1 MIEKTFLDR
10 VPTHPGRVIM
20 TPVTGQVNTYDM
32 ARADN
37 PTEEGTPLDK
47 AAFDSIIQS
56 RLTGR
61 YYELTAEKTVLSS
74 LTGITLSPIPANS
87 WIYQTGGIVGNSGSW
102 TVESSS
108 IAAAGYNPGGIFDGD
123 STSSWRSA
131 SATTS
136 WVSITSGVAIKIK
149 NFKLNFANA
158 GHYTMQ
164 MQGSNNET
172 DWTTLVG
179 LTPGEYSYT
188 IENPAYYLYYRL
200 YFVSSSAVNTSVV
213 EWQITEYD
221 ATTYTMAYTADGL
234 TDQWNQ
240 YQRVTVVTPPDALTV
255 GVVSNTLNGVNINA
269 ILQPNTRYHLIHDG
283 NNTFLVE

>member
-10 VPTHPGRVIM
+10 VPTNPGRVIM
-20 TPVTGQVNTYDM
+20 KPVEGQENTFDM
-32 ARADN
+32 VRADN
-37 PTEEGTPLDK
+37 PLVVGTPLDK

-74 LTGITLSPIPANS
+74 LTGITLNPIPTNS
-87 WIYQTGGIVGNSGSW
+87 WIYQTGGTIGNSGSW
-102 TVESSS
+102 TVKSSS
-108 IAAAGYNPGGIFDGD
+108 IVSAGYNPGGIFDGD
-123 STSSWRSA
+123 SSSIWQSA
-131 SATTS
+131 AATTS

-149 NFKLNFANA
+149 KFKVNFADA

-164 MQGSNNET
+164 MQGSNNGT
-172 DWTTLVG
+172 DWTTLAG

-188 IENPAYYLYYRL
+188 IENPDYYLYYRL
-200 YFVSSSAVNTSVV
+200 YFVSSSAVNTSVM

-221 ATTYTMAYTADGL
+221 ATTYTTAYTADGL
-234 TDQWNQ
+234 ANQWSQN
-240 YQRVTVVTPPDALTV
+240 QRVTIVTPSNALTV

-269 ILQPNTRYHLIHDG
+269 ILQPNTYYHLIHNG